1 MRRPPRS
8 TGIGR
13 SWLAWPAFTP
23 PARPR
28 SRLALVAGLL
38 QRLRLLLQLVL
49 LLQSHQEGVV
59 LQPHLLLQS
68 CQALCQ
74 GARVVLQLQLHL
86 LQQLL
91 QQQLQ

>member
-8 TGIGR
+8 TGIDR

-23 PARPR
+23 PARPK

-38 QRLRLLLQLVL
+38 QRLRLLLLLVH

-59 LQPHLLLQS
+59 LQPHLLQS
-68 CQALCQ
+68 YQALCQ
-74 GARVVLQLQLHL
+74 GARVVLQPHLHL

>member
-28 SRLALVAGLL
+28 SRLALALVLL
-38 QRLRLLLQLVL
+38 QRLRLLLRLLL

-59 LQPHLLLQS
+59 LQPHLL
-68 CQALCQ
+68 
-74 GARVVLQLQLHL
+74 
-86 LQQLL
+86 QLL
-91 QQQLQ
+91 L